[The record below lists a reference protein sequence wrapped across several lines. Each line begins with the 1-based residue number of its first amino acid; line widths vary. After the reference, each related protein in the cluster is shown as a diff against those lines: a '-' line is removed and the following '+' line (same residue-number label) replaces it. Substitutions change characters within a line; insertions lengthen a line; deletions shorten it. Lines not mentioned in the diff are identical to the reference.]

1 MLSVASLPIGAPG
14 PTLHWRNTDM
24 EQQEPSLSPVQDQP
38 EDLSIKKEQE
48 ESEAGVSPRPSSASP
63 HTRSSSSGSP
73 DSQKNGEPRVKKIK
87 PIPPPLD
94 LNART
99 LSPQDTLVPA
109 LPSSPADLP
118 RECLPIRKR
127 QLVDVKIEDDAVRSP
142 KSPKSASHLSFL
154 QGRLAEHLSPL
165 QTASAPPM
173 PSTILVTPSSG
184 TAHHTFFPAPPPLIP
199 VPGLT
204 SPYPKSPFLATN
216 GFATPPSELHSPGY
230 PWTSTTA
237 LQAMGMFPAFSP
249 LTHSPLAQSPLSQH
263 FPSSSLLSP
272 SPSYHSSSNSSREEL
287 TSATG
292 ARPHESNKP
301 LAPRPRYGLLPHLA
315 TSISAGDSG
324 VSSSSPAP
332 SSPLLSPQTWSHKWP
347 TPAWQCFVDGVM
359 IRFILPS
366 TDTPWQKAEEL
377 GLKDK
382 LAMKVDTRNP
392 YRYAPNGLSVVKID
406 VVPREEGGAREEDK
420 PADAKTLLRLRMSP
434 HNVAESSRVEMMAE
448 CPIDH
453 PFFVKDKG
461 WCSAHPRLSL
471 EKYGIPCQD
480 LSPGDVCLPPNH
492 PEAVRTPD
500 LCDRFKKFEFSSQDL
515 ADQFSPGG
523 RHNPGTPLRHGIAN
537 LLPSV
542 HRQNAAA
549 SMMSPPMSPARKNA
563 KDPDKPKRPMN
574 GFMLFAK
581 KFRLELI
588 QQHPGKD
595 NRAISVLLGE
605 AWKSLAAEDRELY
618 SGKAKVLAD
627 EQKKLYPD
635 CWKRKVKPSQ
645 AATSNSSQA
654 SPTFSGA
661 GQSPGLSPHP
671 VFHPP
676 SSPGMPA
683 TPTRLTP
690 GHPLSF
696 LSPVSPGFPSHL
708 SPTLQHLALSSQ
720 PPLPL
725 ISVPPLDNR
734 PR

>member
-1 MLSVASLPIGAPG
+1 MLSVAPLPIGAPG
-14 PTLHWRNTDM
+14 PLLPWLNKDM

-38 EDLSIKKEQE
+38 EDLSVKKERE
-48 ESEAGVSPRPSSASP
+48 ESEAETSPRPSSASP

-73 DSQKNGEPRVKKIK
+73 DSQKNGEPSRAKRIK

-127 QLVDVKIEDDAVRSP
+127 QLVDVKLEDDAVRSP

-154 QGRLAEHLSPL
+154 QGRLGDHLSPL
-165 QTASAPPM
+165 QTGSAPPL

-204 SPYPKSPFLATN
+204 SPFPKSPFLATN

-230 PWTSTTA
+230 PWTSATA

-287 TSATG
+287 TASS
-292 ARPHESNKP
+292 RPHEVKP
-301 LAPRPRYGLLPHLA
+301 VAPRPRYGLLPHLA
-315 TSISAGDSG
+315 TSIAADSG

-359 IRFILPS
+359 IRFLLPS

-382 LAMKVDTRNP
+382 LAMKVDARNP
-392 YRYAPNGLSVVKID
+392 YRYAPNGLTVVKID
-406 VVPREEGGAREEDK
+406 VIPREEGGTREEDK
-420 PADAKTLLRLRMSP
+420 PTDAKTLLRMRLSP

-480 LSPGDVCLPPNH
+480 LGLGDVCLPPNH

-515 ADQFSPGG
+515 AEQFSPGG
-523 RHNPGTPLRHGIAN
+523 RNNLGAPLRHGIAS

-542 HRQNAAA
+542 QRQNAAA
-549 SMMSPPMSPARKNA
+549 SMMSPPMSPAKKNA

-605 AWKSLAAEDRELY
+605 AWKSLAVEDRELY

-635 CWKRKVKPSQ
+635 CWKRKRSLSS
-645 AATSNSSQA
+645 AASNSSQA
-654 SPTFSGA
+654 SSASSGA

-676 SSPGMPA
+676 SSPGMPP
-683 TPTRLTP
+683 TPTRLA
-690 GHPLSF
+690 HPLSF
-696 LSPVSPGFPSHL
+696 LSPVSPGFPTHL
-708 SPTLQHLALSSQ
+708 SPSLQHLALSSQ
-720 PPLPL
+720 PPLSL